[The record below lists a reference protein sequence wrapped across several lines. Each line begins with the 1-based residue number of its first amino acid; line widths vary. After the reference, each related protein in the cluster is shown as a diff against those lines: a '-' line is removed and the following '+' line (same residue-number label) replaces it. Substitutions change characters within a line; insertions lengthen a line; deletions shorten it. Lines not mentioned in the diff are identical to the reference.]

1 MKNLIILM
9 VTVIRI
15 YFVFKVIQGLYFN
28 HFNLNYSLDNV
39 QWYIYVLFIDM
50 YTIKIFDN
58 SNSGDIY
65 FEKKDN
71 EK

>member
-1 MKNLIILM
+1 MKKLVILM
-9 VTVIRI
+9 VVVIRI

-28 HFNLNYSLDNV
+28 HFNSNYSLDNV
-39 QWYIYVLFIDM
+39 QWYIYALVLDI
-50 YTIKIFDN
+50 YLIKILNN
-58 SNSGDIY
+58 SNSNDIY

>member
-1 MKNLIILM
+1 MKKLVILM
-9 VTVIRI
+9 VVVIRI

-28 HFNLNYSLDNV
+28 HFNSNYSLDNV
-39 QWYIYVLFIDM
+39 QWYIYALFLDI
-50 YTIKIFDN
+50 YIIKILDN
-58 SNSGDIY
+58 SNSNDIY